1 MKAREDVLLRQV
13 AGETLLIPTGEAAL
27 RLNGMATINEAGLV
41 LWNALQK
48 ECTPEELAEALM
60 AEYAVDRA
68 TALADAAEFVEKMA
82 ATGLLEVPV
91 HA

>member
-1 MKAREDVLLRQV
+1 
-13 AGETLLIPTGEAAL
+13 
-27 RLNGMATINEAGLV
+27 
-41 LWNALQK
+41 
-48 ECTPEELAEALM
+48 M

-82 ATGLLEVPV
+82 AAGLLEVPV

>member
-60 AEYAVDRA
+60 AEYAVARA

-82 ATGLLEVPV
+82 AAGLLEVPV